1 MILVDAGPLIA
12 LIDRGEQDHIRCVE
26 ALADLTTP
34 MVTTWPAFTEAM
46 YLLGSAGGWKGQA
59 ALWKLLERG
68 DLQLVALD
76 EALQKRTQALMGKY
90 RDTPMDLADASLV
103 AAAEALDT
111 MTLGQAHA
119 KPVEYFAHYGDF
131 GEGHWFVS
139 LTIDDPDVG
148 DQ

>member
-111 MTLGQAHA
+111 SRVFTLDS
-119 KPVEYFAHYGDF
+119 DF
-131 GEGHWFVS
+131 EIYRWKGRRKFEVVPGP
-139 LTIDDPDVG
+139 L
-148 DQ
+148 